1 MIDEKE
7 LNGLAHQY
15 AYYELGSSPCED
27 CDNYVFNVSSLHR
40 NHEPCEEATIYNEK
54 YWKLVEEYKAKFIKK

>member
-1 MIDEKE
+1 MIDERE

-27 CDNYVFNVSSLHR
+27 CDKYDFKCFKVYPIIPKSL
-40 NHEPCEEATIYNEK
+40 
-54 YWKLVEEYKAKFIKK
+54 